1 MAPTRLIY
9 ASTRSD
15 QSAAALDAIFEV
27 SRANNLRDDITGALI
42 VSDKHYVQLLEG
54 DRYLVS
60 QCMMRIARDIRH
72 TEIEIIAVNLVPHRL
87 FAQWSLHRIETPTLE
102 ARTLEPFLIDGAF
115 QPKLMPQLAIE
126 DLCRVLS
133 SDAK

>member
-15 QSAAALDAIFEV
+15 RSAAALDTIFEV

-60 QCMMRIARDIRH
+60 QCMVRIVQDIRH
-72 TEIEIIAVNLVPHRL
+72 TDIEFVATSLVPYRM
-87 FAQWSLHRIETPTLE
+87 FARWSLHRIETSTVKG
-102 ARTLEPFLIDGAF
+102 RTLKPFLIDGIF
-115 QPKLMPQLAIE
+115 QPKLMPQVAIE

-133 SDAK
+133 NEAS